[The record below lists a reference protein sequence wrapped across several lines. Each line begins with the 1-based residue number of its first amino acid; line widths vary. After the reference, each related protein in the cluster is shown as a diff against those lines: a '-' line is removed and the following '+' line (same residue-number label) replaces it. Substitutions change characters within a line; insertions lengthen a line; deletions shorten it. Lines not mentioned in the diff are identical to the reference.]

1 MASALTIE
9 RAASAART
17 AGSVPARKRVP
28 PARVFTVAAAGAGLA
43 FVDATIVNV
52 AFPDL
57 QADFSGT
64 SLGALSWV
72 LNAYNIVF
80 AALLVAAGRFA
91 DLLGRRRMF
100 HIGIVVFTVASV
112 ACAAAPSVGLLI
124 GARALQA
131 IGAAIMAPA
140 ALAAGLGPSLGGV
153 LVEAGGWRLAFL
165 VNLPLGIAALLAG
178 RRVLVE
184 SRAPGRRSTP
194 DLAGAGLAGIAIA
207 VATLGIVQGED
218 WAGRAPL
225 SSARSARRSRSS

>member
-1 MASALTIE
+1 MTSVSLEPASPGAAPASA
-9 RAASAART
+9 
-17 AGSVPARKRVP
+17 SVPARKRVP
-28 PARVFTVAAAGAGLA
+28 PGRTLAVAAAGAGLA

-100 HIGIVVFTVASV
+100 HIGIVVFAGAS
-112 ACAAAPSVGLLI
+112 APSVGLLI

-131 IGAAIMAPA
+131 IGAAIMVPA
-140 ALAAGLGPSLGGV
+140 SLALV
-153 LVEAGGWRLAFL
+153 LEAYPA
-165 VNLPLGIAALLAG
+165 N
-178 RRVLVE
+178 
-184 SRAPGRRSTP
+184 
-194 DLAGAGLAGIAIA
+194 
-207 VATLGIVQGED
+207 
-218 WAGRAPL
+218 GRAHGVAL
-225 SSARSARRSRSS
+225 WS